1 MPETPESPKELP
13 PAEVTAASAVTIAS
27 AHECETP
34 QTAHVPK
41 PTKENAPMLDVHPAH
56 PPAHSWRDFFVHIA
70 TICVGLLIAIALEQ
84 TVEAVDRH
92 HERAELRAALDKESR
107 QVLADTEQ
115 VRATEVPNITWVKQV
130 TAL

>member
-56 PPAHSWRDFFVHIA
+56 HPAHSWRDFFVHIA
-70 TICVGLLIAIALEQ
+70 TNYTSLKKTSTRKVSATC
-84 TVEAVDRH
+84 TSRSTTF
-92 HERAELRAALDKESR
+92 AAPSSAAKS
-107 QVLADTEQ
+107 T
-115 VRATEVPNITWVKQV
+115 
-130 TAL
+130 

>member
-56 PPAHSWRDFFVHIA
+56 HPAHSWRDFFVHIA
-70 TICVGLLIAIALEQ
+70 TICIGLLIAIGLEQ
-84 TVEAVDRH
+84 SVEALHPRH
-92 HERAELRAALDKESR
+92 KRKDPRR
-107 QVLADTEQ
+107 QIHA
-115 VRATEVPNITWVKQV
+115 
-130 TAL
+130 